1 MLRQWLSRGTNAD
14 GRRCHGARI
23 SRRRTAMMPHQH
35 DLQRSAH
42 SAARLVTHH
51 ARVGATNNAAMR
63 TFERCTAR
71 ATSISA
77 DHDRVANGRRPSVL
91 VSDALWCLPPAAH
104 SSRHLR
110 RQLSSGGRHQSGPRP
125 RCRTICPFRRSQP
138 PAARRAY
145 RPLAP
150 REAFRALL
158 LRSRR
163 PPPGTA
169 RGC

>member
-1 MLRQWLSRGTNAD
+1 MFRQWRSRGTTAD
-14 GRRCHGARI
+14 RRRCHDARI

-42 SAARLVTHH
+42 LAVWRVTHH
-51 ARVGATNNAAMR
+51 ARIGASNNAAMR

-77 DHDRVANGRRPSVL
+77 DHGRVANGRRPSVL
-91 VSDALWCLPPAAH
+91 VSDALWCLAPAAH

-110 RQLSSGGRHQSGPRP
+110 RQLNSGARHQSGPRP

-150 REAFRALL
+150 REVLRAPL

-169 RGC
+169 RG